1 MDVSN
6 LRLLRV
12 DDDPSYRKQCQGL
25 ADFLTALE
33 GMKANLKKAITEK
46 ELEKADGLELLIES
60 RKRAAKIMQERLKES
75 RAKIQNGIDNDIQKA
90 YRIKLTAATDSAVN
104 FLKLDEELR
113 DFSRQIKNST
123 SFAAPVEQVSF
134 PGFDWEHVRKWL
146 DDHGITDVPEM
157 PDTTKCDFQPN
168 RTALKEVML

>member
-25 ADFLTALE
+25 ADFLSALE
-33 GMKANLKKAITEK
+33 GMKAKLKKAIAEN

-75 RAKIQNGIDNDIQKA
+75 RTRIQNEIDNEIQDV
-90 YRIKLTAATDSAVN
+90 YRLKLAAATDSAVN
-104 FLKLDEELR
+104 FLNLDTELR

-134 PGFDWEHVRKWL
+134 PGFDREQVRKWL
-146 DDHGITDVPEM
+146 DDHGITDV
-157 PDTTKCDFQPN
+157 
-168 RTALKEVML
+168 TAGHE

>member
-1 MDVSN
+1 MVESN
-6 LRLLRV
+6 LCLIRV

-33 GMKANLKKAITEK
+33 GMKTKLKQAIAEN
-46 ELEKADGLELLIES
+46 ELEKADSLEVLIES
-60 RKRAAKIMQERLKES
+60 RKRVAERMQERLRES
-75 RAKIQNGIDNDIQKA
+75 RASIQNRIDTDVHKA
-90 YRIKLTAATDSAVN
+90 YRLKLTTATDSAIH
-104 FLKLDEELR
+104 FLKLDKELR
-113 DFSRQIKNST
+113 DFSHQLKNSA
-123 SFAAPVEQVSF
+123 SFAVPTEQVSF